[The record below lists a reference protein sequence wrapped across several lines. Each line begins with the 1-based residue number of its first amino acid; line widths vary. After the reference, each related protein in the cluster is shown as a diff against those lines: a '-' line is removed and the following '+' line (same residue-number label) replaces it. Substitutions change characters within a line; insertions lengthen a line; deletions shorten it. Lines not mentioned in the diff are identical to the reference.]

1 VTGRV
6 TLTELKQELARKGEI
21 RLKVKV
27 APKSK
32 RSELAGFM
40 ADGTLKVR
48 VQAPPERGKANAEL
62 CALLAAEL
70 GIGRQQIQVVRGE
83 TSPSK
88 HILIRGSRGDKL

>member
-6 TLTELKQELARKGEI
+6 TLAELKQELARKGEI

-27 APKSK
+27 AAKSK

-48 VQAPPERGKANAEL
+48 VQAAPERGKANAEV
-62 CALLAAEL
+62 CALLAGEL
-70 GIGRQQIQVVRGE
+70 GIGRQQVQVVRGE
-83 TSPSK
+83 TSSSK
-88 HILIRGSRGDKL
+88 QILIRA